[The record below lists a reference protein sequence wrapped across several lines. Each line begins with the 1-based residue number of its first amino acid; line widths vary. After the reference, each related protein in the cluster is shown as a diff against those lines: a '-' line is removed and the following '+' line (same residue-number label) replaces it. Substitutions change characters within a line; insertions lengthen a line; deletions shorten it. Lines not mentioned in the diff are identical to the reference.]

1 MQYNAHDM
9 LLMSDRNKSPTNQT
23 AAPYQKTIDIDTEV
37 GNANS
42 APAIPK
48 HGRQIHSPFYSL
60 VLSRG
65 YKSMRSFSKSAKISY
80 SHLTHIL
87 CGTFSPRL
95 ATHERLASHL
105 RINLDQ
111 LSQLIAEEVQWRR
124 TVLNVQPSKAKVKAR
139 LGI

>member
-23 AAPYQKTIDIDTEV
+23 AAPYQKTIDTVVTTDT
-37 GNANS
+37 NS

-95 ATHERLASHL
+95 ATHEHLASHL